1 MKYTFLSIGTGQLG
15 CTPIPD
21 DGDEEALQ
29 EAILSVLISLF
40 TSLPPSSAQDLFKV
54 LEKAYPQPLTFSERA
69 KLRHKELCT
78 LDELKCIPTTSI
90 LPSFAAVDKTHK
102 LKFGVDSSTEA
113 ILLQEAC
120 SLKRAVTPSHVM
132 FLKKLLFRLQAAG
145 TRPLVILQLGLLYSQ
160 AHKCREYIRCVSD
173 VSGCKFTFEESS
185 KYHSRSVQRQHI
197 TVSIDE
203 MEFHSSADHVLA
215 VNHLNNVWR
224 YCFTPQQVMEVA
236 IHSVKHKPPPH
247 VCTLILSAIDSRCP
261 ERLTMKALGILAEGT
276 PEQFIDGIESV
287 LKVCNLPNNTGDI
300 DYSLP
305 ESLLH
310 SARNPKFLCHMLQLV
325 GRMYSK
331 IKANVVPVANID
343 SCQQRLLSAATS
355 IVNSMQ
361 LYESSQQFTVVG
373 QSFSTHANFSLNV
386 DMIAGVTCDAGQDT
400 VLGVGYFLQLQS
412 SFVNQLKRL
421 CAHFH
426 NVPIS
431 SVNGLLFEH
440 PFRMVLSH
448 AVEARK
454 AVVRKEISANTS
466 DTQRIDP
473 ALKAFQAFTSECGF
487 HTDFRNFASEM
498 AALCPFN
505 VRRMI
510 EKRYLGIFY
519 TRRHYR
525 YY

>member
-21 DGDEEALQ
+21 DGDKEALQ
-29 EAILSVLISLF
+29 EAILSVLVSLF

-69 KLRHKELCT
+69 KLGHKELRT
-78 LDELKCIPTTSI
+78 LDEVKCIPTTSI
-90 LPSFAAVDKTHK
+90 LPSFAAVDKTHE
-102 LKFGVDSSTEA
+102 LMFGVDSSTEA

-160 AHKCREYIRCVSD
+160 AHKCREYTRHVSD

-203 MEFHSSADHVLA
+203 MEFHSSTDHVLA
-215 VNHLNNVWR
+215 VNHLSNVWR
-224 YCFTPQQVMEVA
+224 YCITPQQVMEVA
-236 IHSVKHKPPPH
+236 IRSVKHKPPRH

-261 ERLTMKALGILAEGT
+261 ERLVMEALGTLAEGT

-287 LKVCNLPNNTGDI
+287 LKVCN
-300 DYSLP
+300 
-305 ESLLH
+305 
-310 SARNPKFLCHMLQLV
+310 SARNPEFLCNLLQSV
-325 GRMYSK
+325 GRMYGK

-343 SCQQRLLSAATS
+343 SCQQRLLNAAS
-355 IVNSMQ
+355 NIVTSMQ
-361 LYESSQQFTVVG
+361 LYESSQQFTVID
-373 QSFSTHANFSLNV
+373 QSLSTYVRFSLDI
-386 DMIAGVTCDAGQDT
+386 DMIAEVTCDAGQDT

-440 PFRMVLSH
+440 PFQMVLSH

-454 AVVRKEISANTS
+454 AFVRKEITANTS
-466 DTQRIDP
+466 DTQRIDR

-487 HTDFRNFASEM
+487 HTDFTNFASEM

-525 YY
+525 YYY